1 MRTEIKNIIHSL
13 EFFSNLSEEEVERLI
28 SISSLKSYDKERLL
42 YYEKSRSDKLLFLVE
57 GLAKAYKMDKHDNEI
72 FLHYIYKNHMLSEVS
87 SLHSTHLTSYS
98 NISFVEDSYLLS
110 IDYGAFKKEFLDKN
124 ILCLELANEVIQ
136 QSKLL
141 QNLVNREFI
150 FDSVSKVAMMLSTDL
165 KMFNRLKRYDVS
177 LMLHI
182 QPSTLSRVL
191 NRLKRNAIIDINR
204 GEVLIVNKKQLIEIY
219 EGLDEGVRRA

>member
-1 MRTEIKNIIHSL
+1 M
-13 EFFSNLSEEEVERLI
+13 I